1 MYKMPEGN
9 PYRLFNISS
18 PVIRPDIVNSKVLPA
33 NAILSVANQNALGL
47 NGLIGTNGLISV
59 AIGPQPLPPGNEN
72 GLIGTNG
79 LIGENGLIGTN
90 GLIGEAGLL
99 NPLTPIN
106 VQYKTM
112 SLPVGQDANGTQIT
126 AELSRKIMLS
136 SAGAYTEQ
144 YWYNHIYGTGT
155 NRRFLPV
162 YYLFISDRCSATT
175 ASTATFTNAGIT
187 YTHPVLFIKQS
198 DKDFYRE
205 LWNAEENKK
214 TIFYPTPNINSF
226 PTTGPVATTGFV
238 SY

>member
-1 MYKMPEGN
+1 
-9 PYRLFNISS
+9 
-18 PVIRPDIVNSKVLPA
+18 
-33 NAILSVANQNALGL
+33 
-47 NGLIGTNGLISV
+47 
-59 AIGPQPLPPGNEN
+59 
-72 GLIGTNG
+72 
-79 LIGENGLIGTN
+79 
-90 GLIGEAGLL
+90 
-99 NPLTPIN
+99 
-106 VQYKTM
+106 M
-112 SLPVGQDANGTQIT
+112 SLPVGQDANGTPIT

-144 YWYNHIYGTGT
+144 YWYNHIYGTGP

-198 DKDFYRE
+198 DKEFYRE

-226 PTTGPVATTGFV
+226 PTTGPVTITGFM